1 MRKKR
6 MVLVADAGV
15 LVSAIAYRGLES
27 TVLRSR
33 RFRLLVTRNV
43 FEEVARTLTRKLG
56 MPEEA
61 VAELA
66 GSPAVE
72 VVEGKL
78 FESRLVQAK
87 GLMGSRHMS
96 DVPTVALSLA
106 VANDGIWSSDKDF
119 QVLEGAIKVWSSR
132 ELFELLEGDLDGFM
146 CTGG

>member
-56 MPEEA
+56 LPEEA

-66 GSPAVE
+66 ESPAVE
-72 VVEGKL
+72 VVEGTL
-78 FESRLVQAK
+78 FESRLEQA
-87 GLMGSRHMS
+87 GSLMGRRHMP

-106 VANDGIWSSDKDF
+106 VANDGIWYWKARLRSGAAGSCSSCSK
-119 QVLEGAIKVWSSR
+119 AASTASCAPAASNKYI
-132 ELFELLEGDLDGFM
+132 
-146 CTGG
+146 